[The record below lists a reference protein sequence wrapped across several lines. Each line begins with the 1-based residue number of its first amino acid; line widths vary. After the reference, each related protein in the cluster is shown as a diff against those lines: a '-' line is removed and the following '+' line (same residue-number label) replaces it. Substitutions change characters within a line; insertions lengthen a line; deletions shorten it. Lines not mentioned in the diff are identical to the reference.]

1 MKILIADDHK
11 LFRDGLKHII
21 TEKLGSVSFVEVN
34 NYAELSN
41 ILNELKCDIAIID
54 LNMPGRSGIDA
65 LKDIKSVYANLPVI
79 VLSMY
84 PEEQFALRV
93 IKAGASAYLT
103 KDANPTELITAIKSV
118 AGGNVFFTE
127 KVARI
132 IAKDLAL
139 DKKNTLD
146 VLSDREFQVLLMIAS
161 GKSLTEIAKELSLS
175 VKTISTHRSH
185 ILEKLNLNSNSDL
198 TRFALDNELL

>member
-21 TEKLGSVSFVEVN
+21 TEKLGGVTFIEVN
-34 NYAELSN
+34 NYGELNN
-41 ILNELKCDIAIID
+41 ILNELSCDIAIID

-65 LKDIKSVYANLPVI
+65 LKDIKSIYPNLPVI

-93 IKAGASAYLT
+93 IKAGAAAYLT
-103 KDANPTELITAIKSV
+103 KDANPSELISAIKSV
-118 AGGNVFFTE
+118 TGGNVFFTE

-132 IAKDLAL
+132 IANDLML
-139 DKKNTLD
+139 DKKNSLD
-146 VLSDREFQVLLMIAS
+146 VLSDREFQVFLMIAS
-161 GKSLTEIAKELSLS
+161 GKSLTEIANELSLS
-175 VKTISTHRSH
+175 IKTISTHRSH
-185 ILEKLNLNSNSDL
+185 ILEKLNLSSNAEL
-198 TRFALDNELL
+198 TRFALENELL